1 MYEKDGVQYCGC
13 FACGIGGGIYDMVE
27 HFEGIKDF
35 NEQVNFIERFFGS
48 STYIAPSSPL
58 SSYAKKDN
66 VKFKPDERAMQTLE
80 EYLRKN
86 PASEN
91 QIRRFLEERAN
102 YSTGGGT
109 HLQEAGSI
117 TNYPDD
123 IIPFYLDYFLYWPG
137 LDIVRKDLSSDVF
150 RKCGIPTKGRDNEKS
165 AWEHSGIIM
174 KLGTGYK
181 LHYYQKLYCDTCK
194 SSEVYRK
201 ALENATDADE
211 LLKIDKMLE
220 CGKYQKGGFCHRC
233 EKRNTVGGTTFPMPF
248 KIDETLPAIIVE
260 GEMDALSCVAAGHK
274 NVISAGG
281 TSGLTGPKVK
291 DYLLNVPE
299 IILMYDG
306 DDHGREASGLISLK
320 ERKSNI
326 PMMLQRTGYAGKIK
340 LAELS
345 QDAGCNDPDAIILAR
360 RKDVIAAAIESAK
373 EYVQPPP
380 SVKEPKH
387 KSFEFFQDLS
397 SKRLKCLL
405 RKIKRSALD
414 PADAQ
419 RFITACIK
427 AFPDED
433 TVNCLKSWGAVHKEI
448 ANKNDATPAFL
459 LEIASKYLSR
469 YLQRQIEKELTP
481 IEELLQRIKIQK
493 TKFKLDFD
501 ELDINEN
508 ARNFAYY
515 GGVRSAA
522 LMLADIFDG
531 RIIYNAAKNDKRF
544 YFFNGHTWQHE
555 PDITGVIYNTL
566 MLVMRHFLREAK
578 EKDGESEAKEKEK
591 NRLMFTLSKLESRSL
606 RVEIQHEFAG
616 LKAEGVY
623 HNSDDEDD
631 PLHFDGE
638 AIKETLT
645 LLDGVMDFSGK
656 ELVFRTAH
664 PQEYRSRTL
673 PYKVDD
679 VKNGG
684 ECEKIWNF
692 MRGNFRNSE
701 TLETLMY
708 CLSIIPS
715 RAFYKMGQFWI
726 GGKNTGKS
734 TTMRIMNAVYQ
745 YLICAME
752 PDVIVPKGKVFAS
765 SNGPTPYLAQL
776 PGKGAA
782 FISEPEDGAVLN
794 AGLWKKLTGGDMVT
808 ARGLHEAPKSFR
820 NTAQIVINTNH
831 LPKFD
836 ANDTAVI
843 SRAVVIPFL
852 VSHEPDEKGT
862 MRPEEFVEYLK
873 PEFPAFIKLLA
884 GYYLRFKNEMK
895 GILPV
900 SKECEQHKMGYI
912 AEVESDLDKYI
923 DAFFSFEPLAVTV
936 IQKAYEHYTAYYGY
950 GEGSSKSEAV
960 SRHRFTKLILKNHK
974 DKITE
979 QVKRVAI
986 EGEYATKPTRCF
998 VGVRLR
1004 SLDEVAD
1011 RPVEKTIVGY
1021 EVNAKNELPLSDE
1034 GMPF

>member
-1 MYEKDGVQYCGC
+1 MYEKGGVEYCQC
-13 FACGIGGGIYDMVE
+13 FACGISGGIYDMVE
-27 HFEGIKDF
+27 HFEGIRDF
-35 NEQVNFIERFFGS
+35 NEQVNFIERFFGNP
-48 STYIAPSSPL
+48 TYTPPAPSSG
-58 SSYAKKDN
+58 YVKKDSG
-66 VKFKPDERAMQTLE
+66 KFTPDEKAMQTLE

-86 PASEN
+86 PASES
-91 QIRRFLEERAN
+91 QIRRFLQERAN

-109 HLQEAGSI
+109 HLQEAGNVA
-117 TNYPDD
+117 NYPDD
-123 IIPFYLDYFLYWPG
+123 IIPFYLDYFFYWPG

-150 RKCGIPTKGRDNEKS
+150 KKCGIPTKGRDNEKS
-165 AWEHSGIIM
+165 VWDRSGIIM

-181 LHYYQKLYCDTCK
+181 LHYYLKLYCDTCK
-194 SSEVYRK
+194 NSEVYRK
-201 ALENATDADE
+201 ALEKATDADE

-220 CGKYQKGGFCHRC
+220 CGKYQQGGFCHRC
-233 EKRNTVGGTTFPMPF
+233 EKRNSIGGTTFPMPF

-260 GEMDALSCVAAGHK
+260 GEMDALSCAAAGHK
-274 NVISAGG
+274 NVVSAGG
-281 TSGLTGPKVK
+281 TSGLTGPKTK
-291 DYLLNVPE
+291 DHLLNVPE
-299 IILMYDG
+299 IVLMYDG
-306 DDHGREASGLISLK
+306 DDHGREASGLIPLK

-326 PMMLQRTGYAGKIK
+326 PMMLRRAGYAGKIR
-340 LAELS
+340 LAELP
-345 QDAGCNDPDAIILAR
+345 QEAGCNDPDAIILAG
-360 RKDVIAAAIESAK
+360 KKEIIAAAIENAK
-373 EYVQPPP
+373 EYVPPP
-380 SVKEPKH
+380 ASAREPKH
-387 KSFEFFQDLS
+387 KSFDFFQDLS
-397 SKRLKCLL
+397 VKRLKCLL
-405 RKIKRSALD
+405 RKIKRSSLD
-414 PADAQ
+414 PADTQ
-419 RFITACIK
+419 RFITACVK
-427 AFPDED
+427 AFPHEETAD
-433 TVNCLKSWGAVHKEI
+433 CLKTWGAVHKEI
-448 ANKNDATPAFL
+448 ANKNETTPAFL

-493 TKFKLDFD
+493 TKFPLDFE
-501 ELDINEN
+501 ELNINEN
-508 ARNFAYY
+508 AENFARY

-555 PDITGVIYNTL
+555 PDITGVIYNAL

-578 EKDGESEAKEKEK
+578 EKADEPEAKEKEK

-616 LKAEGVY
+616 LKDEGVY

-638 AIKETLT
+638 VIKETLT

-656 ELVFRTAH
+656 ELVFRSAR
-664 PQEYRSRTL
+664 PEEYRSRTL
-673 PYKVDD
+673 PYKVED
-679 VKNGG
+679 VKKGG
-684 ECEKIWNF
+684 GCEKIWSF
-692 MRGNFRNSE
+692 MRGNFKNAD

-734 TTMRIMNAVYQ
+734 TTMRIMEAVYQ
-745 YLICAME
+745 YLICAIE
-752 PDVIVPKGKVFAS
+752 PDIIVPKGKVFPAGS
-765 SNGPTPYLAQL
+765 GPTPYLAQL

-794 AGLWKKLTGGDMVT
+794 AGIWKKLTGGDIVT
-808 ARGLHEAPKSFR
+808 ARGLHESPKKFR

-843 SRAVVIPFL
+843 SRAVVVPFL
-852 VSHEPDEKGT
+852 VSHEPDEEGT

-884 GYYLRFKNEMK
+884 EYYLRFKNEKK

-912 AEVESDLDKYI
+912 AEVESELDKYI

-936 IQKAYEHYTAYYGY
+936 IQKAYEHYVDYYGY
-950 GEGSSKSEAV
+950 SEDSRKSEAV
-960 SRHRFTKLILKNHK
+960 GRQRFTRLILKNHK

-979 QVKRVAI
+979 QVKRVAV
-986 EGEYATKPTRCF
+986 EGEYGTKPMRCF

-1004 SLDEVAD
+1004 SLNEVAD
-1011 RPVEKTIVGY
+1011 RPAKKTTVGY
-1021 EVNAKNELPLSDE
+1021 KVDTKNDLPLADE
-1034 GMPF
+1034 GSPF